1 MIRLK
6 VAYYPAAIIGA
17 VLLAGL
23 VFYGFHSRKADKRQ
37 SSETVAT
44 PPAGQPGALPLS
56 NPALVA
62 PEFVEL
68 CQRRA
73 LDFFWREADT
83 ETGLI
88 KDRAG
93 NFTTDGYNVSSIA
106 STGFGLAALAIG
118 VEHGWITREQAHGRA
133 LVTLRFFRDKM
144 DQQHGWFYHFVDMR
158 SGKRAW
164 NSEVSS
170 IDTALFL
177 AGAMFLGRYFA
188 NTEVAELAD
197 ELYRRVDFQWMLTDG
212 GARPHEKLLCH
223 GWTPERGFLPYRW
236 DSYSEHM
243 ILYLLAIGSPTRPI
257 PAESWDA
264 WARLLGEYANHRTF
278 AINVL
283 FVHQFSHA
291 FIDFRGKQDRGGY
304 DYWRSSSE
312 ATLANRQFCIDN
324 AGRFRTYGENVWGL
338 SASDGPDGYRAYS
351 APPGRAN
358 HDGTI
363 APWAAAASIVFTPDL
378 SLAAMQHI
386 YQTYGERVW
395 GRYGFSDAFN
405 IDRNWWGQ
413 DVIGI
418 DLGAALLMLE
428 NHRSGLVWKH
438 FMNIPYVQ
446 TALQKAG
453 FVTVESGR

>member
-1 MIRLK
+1 MRLK
-6 VAYYPAAIIGA
+6 IAYYPAAIIGA
-17 VLLAGL
+17 ALVAGL
-23 VFYGFHSRKADKRQ
+23 VFYGFHSRKADKQQ
-37 SSETVAT
+37 SRAT
-44 PPAGQPGALPLS
+44 GAIPPAGVTNALPLS
-56 NPALVA
+56 NSAMAA

-73 LDFFWREADT
+73 FDFFWREADP

-93 NFTTDGYNVSSIA
+93 NFTTDNYNVSSIA
-106 STGFGLAALAIG
+106 STGFGLSALAIG

-133 LVTLRFFRDKM
+133 IVTLRFFRDKM
-144 DQQHGWFYHFVDMR
+144 DQQRGWFYHFVDMR
-158 SGKRAW
+158 GGKRAW

-177 AGAMFLGRYFA
+177 AGALFLGRYFA
-188 NTEVAELAD
+188 DTEVTELAD

-243 ILYLLAIGSPTRPI
+243 ILYLLAIGSPTHPI

-264 WARLLGEYANHRTF
+264 WARPIGEYAGYRTF
-278 AINVL
+278 ALGPL
-283 FVHQFSHA
+283 FVHQFSHC
-291 FIDFRGKQDRGGY
+291 FVDFREKKDRLDY
-304 DYWRSSSE
+304 DYFQSSVQ

-324 AGRFRTYGENVWGL
+324 AERFQAYGENVWGL
-338 SASDGPDGYRAYS
+338 SACDGPNGYRAYS
-351 APPGRAN
+351 ALPGQAN

-363 APWAAAASIVFTPDL
+363 APWAAIASIVFTPDL

-386 YQTYGERVW
+386 NRTYGERVW

-405 IDRNWWGQ
+405 VDRNWWGQ

-418 DLGAALLMLE
+418 DLGAGLLMLE
-428 NHRSGLVWKH
+428 NHLSGLVWNR
-438 FMNIPYVQ
+438 FMDIPYVQ
-446 TALQKAG
+446 DAMRKAG
-453 FVTVESGR
+453 FVTVGNGG